1 MARKLLGSSALAA
14 GLLGLVGL
22 LAGAMGG
29 CSDDDPSLAGRKDAT
44 SDAAGKDTL
53 DPATTDTDEEFWAV
67 YNRRNRLQ
75 TSGETDFDTIVTL
88 WRNPKAATSPVQYGS
103 GQSPLADTEGGIEL
117 TQKAFA
123 SAGGL
128 SCQYGCFLSPDLKWI
143 AVAKGGADVSGHFT
157 FALGAVDS
165 QLRAVISSK
174 FGELQG
180 VKHVAFAGPY
190 LFYSKKVECL
200 PTGSCQYEVRRS
212 GPLGTTESDDVLLTR
227 MAPDDDPDWKNGD
240 STYTGYF
247 RVSDDGSTV
256 VFQTPTIRS
265 SKVWA
270 WRDGKLARLDFL
282 CPNLVG
288 ESCVG
293 SGSEYTDRDP
303 VAVSADG
310 KEVVVFSV
318 VDRWLRVH
326 RYQVGTEV
334 PPAVSN
340 LVEVPADTGSYR
352 QAACGVITEAQHA
365 EVKYDPWFSADGK
378 SVFFVGYSMCG
389 TATDKPWTDLLE
401 LPTQAIGG
409 PLSWSSI
416 TNWTNNPRNN
426 TVENRVIS
434 GLGMSPAR
442 KVFLLRASA
451 YLGSNGKVL
460 ADTDQRHKQDTELYS
475 LVVGSRTWVPI
486 TNEGKYDV
494 QQPKGVQPR

>member
-1 MARKLLGSSALAA
+1 MVGSGALLVLGAWACSGEPAPAA
-14 GLLGLVGL
+14 
-22 LAGAMGG
+22 AAN
-29 CSDDDPSLAGRKDAT
+29 
-44 SDAAGKDTL
+44 DAAADGGGKDTL
-53 DPATTDTDEEFWAV
+53 DPATTDTDEEFWVA

-75 TSGETDFDTIVTL
+75 GSGETDFDTLVSL
-88 WRNPKAATSPVQYGS
+88 WRNPKLANSSAQYGS
-103 GQSPLADTEGGIEL
+103 GLSPLSDSEGGIEL
-117 TQKAFA
+117 TKKAFA
-123 SAGGL
+123 AAGGW
-128 SCQYGCFLSPDLKWI
+128 SCQYGCFLSPDLSWI

-180 VKHVAFAGPY
+180 VKHLVFAGSY
-190 LFYSKKVECL
+190 LFYSKKIECL
-200 PTGSCQYEVRRS
+200 PTGSCQYEIRRS
-212 GPLGTTESDDVLLTR
+212 GPLGSAESDDVLLTR

-247 RVSDDGSTV
+247 RVSDDASTV
-256 VFQTPTIRS
+256 VFETPTIRS
-265 SKVWA
+265 NKVWA
-270 WRDGKLARLDFL
+270 WRDGKLARLDYL
-282 CPNLVG
+282 CPNRVG

-326 RYQVGTEV
+326 RYLVGTEV

-340 LVEVPADTGSYR
+340 LFEVPQDAGSYR
-352 QAACGVITEAQHA
+352 QAACAAITQAQHA

-401 LPTQAIGG
+401 LPVSAIGG

-426 TVENRVIS
+426 TVDNRVIS

-460 ADTDQRHKQDTELYS
+460 ADSDLRHKQDTELYS

-494 QQPKGVQPR
+494 QQPRGVQPR